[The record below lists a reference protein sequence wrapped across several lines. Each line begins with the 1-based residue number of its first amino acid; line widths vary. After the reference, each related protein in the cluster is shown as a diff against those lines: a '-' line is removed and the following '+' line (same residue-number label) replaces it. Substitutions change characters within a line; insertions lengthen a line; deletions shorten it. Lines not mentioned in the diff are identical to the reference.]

1 MNSTAAETSLWRNRD
16 FVTLWSGQVVST
28 LGARINSTAMPLLVL
43 APTGSPADAGLVG
56 AAGTLPLLVDR
67 YNRHRILLI
76 SEILADVLLCASAFP
91 LPPATY
97 SA

>member
-1 MNSTAAETSLWRNRD
+1 MKSTAAETSLWRNRD

-56 AAGTLPLLVDR
+56 AAGTPLLVDR
-67 YNRHRILLI
+67 DNRHRILLI